1 MIVKNEASTCFCIEL
16 VSKDIWNVLRR
27 VNETQLSEKE
37 TEDILVMS
45 KYLKLLLDKYEDSRF
60 SRMTEVDLWLAREI
74 VNAVDELI

>member
-1 MIVKNEASTCFCIEL
+1 